1 MGNTSGIGRERGVM
15 RNRLSLL
22 IGMGVA
28 MLVACAGVVLAQPT
42 GSDGGTS
49 AEADLSSLE
58 AGDPIP
64 NRYVVVFDGS
74 VADPGSLASSLSR
87 RLGFEV
93 THVYRYALDG
103 FAAELT
109 REDVTALSTIQ
120 RVDFVAR
127 DRVAEASGQA
137 VPAGIKRID
146 APQSSTAAVAGS
158 AAVDVDIAILDTGIY
173 KQHEDLNITGGVDC
187 SGRDTGAWGD
197 GDGHGTHVAGTAA
210 ARDNRIGVVG
220 VAPGARLRAVKV
232 LNNNGSGS
240 FGDIICGIDWVT
252 ARADTIEVANM
263 SLGATVTGVDDTG
276 CGWTGNSAANAL
288 SQAVCQSVNAGVFY
302 AVAAGNSSINF
313 ANDVPASFDQV
324 LTVTAMADFDGKPG
338 GDSVTVCGAETDDR
352 FASFSN
358 YATAATP
365 DEDHTIA
372 APGVCVRSTWNNGG
386 YKTIS
391 GTSMATPH
399 VTGTAALCIVNGDC
413 PANDPQGTLN
423 RLRTDAQQK
432 AGTNPTAADYYGFI
446 GDPNTAGIVN
456 YYGFLEYAGG
466 Y

>member
-1 MGNTSGIGRERGVM
+1 M

-22 IGMGVA
+22 IAMGVA

-42 GSDGGTS
+42 GSDAGTS

-109 REDVTALSTIQ
+109 REDVTALSSIQ

-127 DRVAEASGQA
+127 DRVAEASGQD

-146 APQSSTAAVAGS
+146 TPQSSTAAGDGRG
-158 AAVDVDIAILDTGIY
+158 AVDVDIAILDTGIY

-210 ARDNRIGVVG
+210 AKDNGIGVVG

-263 SLGATVTGVDDTG
+263 SLGATVTGADDTG

-288 SQAVCQSVNAGVFY
+288 NQAACQSVNAGVFY

-338 GDSVTVCGAETDDR
+338 GDSLTVCGGETDDR

-358 YATAATP
+358 WTTTGTP
-365 DEDHTIA
+365 DEPHTIA
-372 APGVCVRSTWNNGG
+372 ASGVCVKSTWNNGG

-399 VTGTAALCIVNGDC
+399 VTGTAALCIANGPC
-413 PANDPQGTLN
+413 TGNPQATLDQ
-423 RLRTDAQQK
+423 LRTDA
-432 AGTNPTAADYYGFI
+432 AARPADYGFI
-446 GDPNTAGIVN
+446 GDPNHGGVGN